1 MSWSFE
7 KIRRK
12 TDGRIMF
19 DLINDSCDTHN
30 IYDEYGNFVEA
41 DSGTYIGNPDGGG
54 WNKYAKYKRVE
65 FDSTEEYDKEFERIK
80 SIHLDGKSSS
90 TITIYI
96 RRYFREEPP
105 RDLTL
110 VFPFEGEFLKI
121 FKGKKVSGNWK
132 TDWKTDVVSNC
143 MYEVSEY
150 LKRIG
155 KLIINDRKMDVVVGY
170 TINLPETSE
179 PKVEYDLDD
188 EPYISEDSFLK
199 TLKSYECRYR
209 GMNGTMNYTQ
219 FILIMQCL
227 IKRFKEYKKK
237 ELMTSNLTNTFDEID
252 RRCGV
257 VLSDFLN
264 KYKEKLEN
272 EKSFIERII
281 DRLKK

>member
-65 FDSTEEYDKEFERIK
+65 FDSTEEHNKEFERIK
-80 SIHLDGKSSS
+80 SIHLNGKSSS
-90 TITIYI
+90 TITIRI
-96 RRYFREEPP
+96 KRYFREEPP
-105 RDLTL
+105 KDFTLT
-110 VFPFEGEFLKI
+110 FPFEGEFLKI
-121 FKGKKVSGNWK
+121 FKGKKVSD
-132 TDWKTDVVSNC
+132 DWKTDYARD

-170 TINLPETSE
+170 TINLPETTPE
-179 PKVEYDLDD
+179 LKVECDLDD

-209 GMNGTMNYTQ
+209 GMNGTMDYTQ

-227 IKRFKEYKKK
+227 ILRFKEYKKK
-237 ELMTSNLTNTFDEID
+237 ELITSNLTNTFDEID
-252 RRCGV
+252 RRYDV
-257 VLSDFLN
+257 MLSDFLN
-264 KYKEKLEN
+264 RYKEKLEN